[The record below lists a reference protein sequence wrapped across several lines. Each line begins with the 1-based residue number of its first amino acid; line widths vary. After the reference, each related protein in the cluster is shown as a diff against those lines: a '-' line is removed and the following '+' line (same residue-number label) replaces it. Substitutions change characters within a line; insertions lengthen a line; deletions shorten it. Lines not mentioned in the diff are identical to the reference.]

1 MGPERTPPVIAT
13 TAGAA
18 VVASR
23 TGPAPAA
30 ALGARAEALQGR
42 AAERAARR
50 ARRHAEDA
58 ALVQAVR
65 GGDPSAFPRLVERY
79 QRRVY
84 WLAHDILLDA
94 DEARDVAQETFLRV
108 YASLD
113 RYDERRD
120 FVNWL
125 YRIARNLAIDLL
137 RRRRR
142 HALPVEDV
150 EGAAGARGSED
161 VADDLRSVETGRLVR
176 EVLATLPVE
185 YRTALTLR
193 DLHGMSPRE
202 IAAVTD
208 CTYPTARWRIHRA
221 RALFREAWD
230 ERVGPAPIEEPT
242 S

>member
-1 MGPERTPPVIAT
+1 MGLEHTPPLAAT
-13 TAGAA
+13 PAGAA
-18 VVASR
+18 AIAAATVPATAS
-23 TGPAPAA
+23 
-30 ALGARAEALQGR
+30 ALGARAEALKGQAKDR
-42 AAERAARR
+42 AERR

-58 ALVQAVR
+58 ALVRAVR
-65 GGDPSAFPRLVERY
+65 GGDPAAFPRLVERY

-142 HALPVEDV
+142 HALPVDDV

-230 ERVGPAPIEEPT
+230 ERVGPNLLQEPT

>member
-1 MGPERTPPVIAT
+1 MDTDRPTI
-13 TAGAA
+13 AA
-18 VVASR
+18 VNGAVRAGGIGLMASCDLVVVDR
-23 TGPAPAA
+23 SVTFALTEVRIGVAA
-30 ALGARAEALQGR
+30 AIISVPIL
-42 AAERAARR
+42 
-50 ARRHAEDA
+50 
-58 ALVQAVR
+58 
-65 GGDPSAFPRLVERY
+65 
-79 QRRVY
+79 RRVPSGKIAAAM
-84 WLAHDILLDA
+84 LTGEVFDA
-94 DEARDVAQETFLRV
+94 DEARAVAQETFLRV

-142 HALPVEDV
+142 HALPVDDV

-161 VADDLRSVETGRLVR
+161 VADDLRSAETGRLVR